1 MLARRKRD
9 SEPIVTQF
17 FNWVDQQ
24 LHDPALLPRS
34 PLTKALNYARERES
48 GLRHFLKDAWLAL
61 DTNDLERALR
71 VIPMGKKNWLFCST
85 EMGARHV
92 AAIQTLLATCRAHGI
107 DAYTYRVDVLQRINQ
122 LPANRVHELTPRE
135 WQQRYADN
143 PLRSDHASTGQ

>member
-1 MLARRKRD
+1 M
-9 SEPIVTQF
+9 
-17 FNWVDQQ
+17 DQQ

-34 PLTKALNYARERES
+34 PLAKALNYAREREP

-92 AAIQTLLATCRAHGI
+92 ATIQTLLATCRAHGI
-107 DAYTYRVDVLQRINQ
+107 DAYAYLVDVLQRINQ
-122 LPANRVHELTPRE
+122 LPANRVHELTPRQ

-143 PLRSDHASTGQ
+143 PLRSDLATAGQ